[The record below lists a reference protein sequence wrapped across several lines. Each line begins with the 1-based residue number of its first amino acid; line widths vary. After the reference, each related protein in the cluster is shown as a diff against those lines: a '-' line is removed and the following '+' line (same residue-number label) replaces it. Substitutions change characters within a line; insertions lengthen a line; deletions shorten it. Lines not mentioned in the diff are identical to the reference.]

1 MAESEEDL
9 KIMVYNGLL
18 NKAAIA
24 QQSEFSYSA
33 WKAPDYKAMHD
44 ALYEF
49 ESTLEWTKLLPEK
62 SEKPL

>member
-1 MAESEEDL
+1 
-9 KIMVYNGLL
+9 MVYNGLL